1 MQDKNK
7 TNVAVF
13 VSGSGSNLQAIID
26 AKIEPANLAV
36 VLSNKH
42 DAYAIER
49 AKKHKISVEIVN
61 HKDFETREGFE
72 KEIIKRLD
80 KYGIELIV
88 LAGFMRVL
96 TPYFVGKFKN
106 RIINLHPA
114 LLPSFPGMHAAK
126 QALDYGVKYAG
137 CTVHSVDD
145 SVDTGAIIIQAVV
158 PVENDDTEDTL
169 LEKIHKEEHRI
180 YPEAVK
186 LFCEHR
192 LHIEGRRVFIRS

>member
-137 CTVHSVDD
+137 CTVHFVDEC
-145 SVDTGAIIIQAVV
+145 VDTGAIIIQAVV

-192 LHIEGRRVFIRS
+192 LHIEGRRVFIGS